1 MKQDIRDLF
10 RDTDANLIDTSGK
23 QLPDN
28 HRQEFYDQLKAS
40 RPRRES
46 KLNTNYLIKIAAII
60 TLFVALTV
68 ALFTTLDNTS
78 KQIVEEPSIE
88 TQIERIEKEYL
99 ASIDL
104 EWQRFLTVANDE
116 KLVERYKDKLD
127 DLTRDYKEISLQ
139 FKEDNNNI
147 SVIESLVE
155 NLQTRLQLL
164 KDIQEHIKVL
174 NQKNEQYETI
184 NI

>member
-1 MKQDIRDLF
+1 MKQDIRKLF
-10 RDTDANLIDTSGK
+10 KNSEAEPVEAPGK

-46 KLNTNYLIKIAAII
+46 KLNSNYLIKIAAII
-60 TLFVALTV
+60 TLFGALTIT
-68 ALFTTLDNTS
+68 LFTTLDNTTN
-78 KQIVEEPSIE
+78 QVVEESSME
-88 TQIERIEKEYL
+88 TQIETIEKEYL
-99 ASIDL
+99 ASIDV
-104 EWQRFLTVANDE
+104 EWKHFINVANDE
-116 KLVERYKDKLD
+116 NLVKRYRTKLD
-127 DLTRDYKEISLQ
+127 DLDNDYKEISKQ
-139 FKEDNNNI
+139 FKTDTNNI
-147 SVIESLVE
+147 LVIESLVE

-174 NQKNEQYETI
+174 NQKTEQYETI